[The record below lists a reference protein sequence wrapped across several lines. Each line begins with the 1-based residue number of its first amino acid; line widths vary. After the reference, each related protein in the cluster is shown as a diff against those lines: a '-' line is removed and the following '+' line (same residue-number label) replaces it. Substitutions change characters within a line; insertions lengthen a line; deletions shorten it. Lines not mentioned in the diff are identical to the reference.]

1 MASDGCV
8 IVKDH
13 WLAGLLASLGCQEAE
28 PAVEI
33 HESESKE
40 VSHMFMLRTSP
51 DVRMSVVI
59 GAWEYL
65 KDGRFQEYCGLQK
78 NAEDVELAELVN
90 IYYCS
95 LVMANRYKQA
105 AHNNQKRVLR
115 RDGKIK
121 AILPAAYG
129 PGTAKRY
136 GLPYPPKPLTKQ
148 TA

>member
-1 MASDGCV
+1 MANDGFL
-8 IVKDH
+8 IIKDH

-28 PAVEI
+28 TSVEV
-33 HESESKE
+33 HDSESKE
-40 VSHMFMLRTSP
+40 VSYVYMLKPTP
-51 DVRMSVVI
+51 EVRMAVII

-65 KDGRFQEYCGLQK
+65 KDGRFNEYCGLQK

-90 IYYCS
+90 IYYCA

-115 RDGKIK
+115 KDGKIK

-136 GLPYPPKPLTKQ
+136 GLPYPPKPLTKK